1 LRRREQNDAM
11 ATAAKF
17 IFVGEPNQRGFP
29 PFLLSGITAVCALTS
44 ALVFDFAG
52 IAAKNEKK

>member
-1 LRRREQNDAM
+1 M